1 MLCPRPIILV
11 FKISINEDKDYE
23 FKSSLD
29 YTVTA
34 CIKNKNYMYTIYITN
49 FIYICFHL
57 FFSFTEKNYFSKFI
71 TS

>member
-11 FKISINEDKDYE
+11 FKISFNEDKDYE

-34 CIKNKNYMYTIYITN
+34 YIKNKNYMYNTYITN
-49 FIYICFHL
+49 LYIYMLSFIL
-57 FFSFTEKNYFSKFI
+57 
-71 TS
+71 